1 MHDSDIIAL
10 IDGVKREIDRIGFKV
25 EGMCIAVES
34 IIACLH
40 NGDILDVEIYRSFLS
55 DLQLRYQE
63 RAKEIA
69 QLGVLAEEIGWW
81 IERTSPD

>member
-10 IDGVKREIDRIGFKV
+10 IDGVKREVDRISFKV
-25 EGMCIAVES
+25 EGMCIAIES
-34 IIACLH
+34 VIACLH
-40 NGDILDVEIYRSFLS
+40 NESILDVELYHRFLS
-55 DLQLRYQE
+55 GIQAHHQE
-63 RAKEIA
+63 KAKEIA